1 MTTTTVASFE
11 IKYHQYLDPQGK
23 PTQEL
28 PAFAKDMDK
37 MRKLYRDMAL
47 LRAFDAKAY
56 ALQRTGKM
64 GTYPASLGQ
73 EAIGIG
79 YGDAMT
85 AEDVLIPYYR
95 STGAMLKHGITMEEI
110 LLYWGGDESGSN
122 YSVAK
127 EDFPICVPIA
137 NQIIHASGVAK
148 AIQMRG
154 QKRAVATEIG
164 EGGTSEGDFYEGINV
179 AGIWNLGVVF
189 MVNNNQWAISVPTEI
204 QTACETYAQK
214 AIAAGIE
221 GVQVDGNDIIAVK
234 QVAEYAFEKARNG
247 GGPTLI
253 EAITYRLCDHT
264 TADDASRYDDPKV
277 KEEAWKNEPMVRLR
291 KYLEA
296 NKAWSDKDEEAMK
309 AEIAKEVEAAVKAYE
324 ETPKP
329 GPELMFDHLYAEL
342 PELTKPQRE
351 AAIKLAEK
359 ARGAK

>member
-11 IKYHQYLDPQGK
+11 IQYHQYLDANGK
-23 PTQEL
+23 PTKDIPE
-28 PAFAKDMDK
+28 FAKDMNT
-37 MRKLYRDMAL
+37 MRELYRDMYK
-47 LRAFDAKAY
+47 LRVFDAKAY

-79 YGDAMT
+79 YGDAMVK
-85 AEDVLIPYYR
+85 EDVLIPYYR
-95 STGAMLKHGITMEEI
+95 STGGLLKHGVTMEEI
-110 LLYWGGDESGSN
+110 LLYWGGDEAGAN

-148 AIQMRG
+148 AIQMRK
-154 QKRAVATEIG
+154 QKRAVVTEIG
-164 EGGTSEGDFYEGINV
+164 EGGTSEGDFYEGVNV

-189 MVNNNQWAISVPTEI
+189 FINNNQWAISVPTDI

-214 AIAAGIE
+214 AIAAGVE
-221 GVQVDGNDIIAVK
+221 GIQVDGNDIVAVRE
-234 QVAEYAFEKARNG
+234 VSNYALEKARNG
-247 GGPTLI
+247 GGPTVI

-277 KEEAWKNEPMVRLR
+277 KEQAWKDEPLVRLR
-291 KYLEA
+291 KYLEK
-296 NKAWSDKDEEAMK
+296 NKSWSDKDEEAMK
-309 AEIAKEVEAAVKAYE
+309 EEVAKEVDAAVKAYE
-324 ETPKP
+324 AAPKP
-329 GPELMFDHLYAEL
+329 TPELMFDHLYAEL

-351 AAIKLAEK
+351 AAIK
-359 ARGAK
+359 RGAK